1 MGVDNRMVDEGRMD
15 HQQERPQDI
24 AGWAESRLE
33 HAEQADDAT
42 RLKVLR
48 ELYGAL
54 EAELGQDLPSRR

>member
-1 MGVDNRMVDEGRMD
+1 MEDDNRTVDEDRID
-15 HQQERPQDI
+15 HQRERPQDI

-42 RLKVLR
+42 RMKVLR

-54 EAELGQDLPSRR
+54 EAEIGQDLPSRR

>member
-1 MGVDNRMVDEGRMD
+1 MEVDNRTVDEGRTD
-15 HQQERPQDI
+15 HKQERPQDM
-24 AGWAESRLE
+24 AAWAESRLE

-54 EAELGQDLPSRR
+54 EAEIGQDIPSRR